1 MPLDLPRIA
10 LAALHGCE
18 IFIRLFAPVQN
29 DGGKSLWNRRKFT
42 LYYGMAIA
50 FQRLAKETET
60 AVEMTRWPTQM
71 KSITR
76 PRRPWEING

>member
-1 MPLDLPRIA
+1 MPLDSPRIA

-29 DGGKSLWNRRKFT
+29 GGGKSLWNRRKFT
-42 LYYGMAIA
+42 LYCGMAIA

-60 AVEMTRWPTQM
+60 AVEMTRWP
-71 KSITR
+71 I
-76 PRRPWEING
+76 